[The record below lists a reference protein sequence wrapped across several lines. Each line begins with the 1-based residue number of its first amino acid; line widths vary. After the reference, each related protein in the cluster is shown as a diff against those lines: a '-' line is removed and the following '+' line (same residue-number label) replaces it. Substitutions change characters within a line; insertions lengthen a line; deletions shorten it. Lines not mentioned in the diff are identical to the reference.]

1 MLPFW
6 VQMLPFWVQLLPFWV
21 KLCPFQ
27 GSCCHF
33 QSSSAILDPNA
44 AIFSQNSA
52 IFSQNSAILRPYATI
67 WGPNSPPLCPSHPPM
82 HTFHPSA
89 ALPHQTHGTR
99 DDLPS
104 TPPPRFE
111 FWGEKRGFWGVSSSP
126 PPKNP
131 ISSQEKSKLESELAN
146 FGPRINDIKRI
157 IQGREREMKD
167 LKEKMNQVRG
177 GGRNWGGLGHFQD
190 PQWGWGGGGGMWG
203 RPPTPDS
210 QIQGG
215 GRGV

>member
-1 MLPFW
+1 MPPFG
-6 VQMLPFWVQLLPFWV
+6 V
-21 KLCPFQ
+21 
-27 GSCCHF
+27 
-33 QSSSAILDPNA
+33 
-44 AIFSQNSA
+44 
-52 IFSQNSAILRPYATI
+52 RT
-67 WGPNSPPLCPSHPPM
+67 PPLCAHPTPPCTPSIHQPPSPIKPTAPGTICHRRRPPALNFGVKKGDFGESPPHPP
-82 HTFHPSA
+82 
-89 ALPHQTHGTR
+89 
-99 DDLPS
+99 
-104 TPPPRFE
+104 
-111 FWGEKRGFWGVSSSP
+111 K
-126 PPKNP
+126 KNP